1 MRVNYKVLVSDSLS
15 ESGLKPLRAAEGIH
29 VDVRT
34 NLTPDQLLEAIPDY
48 DALLIRS
55 STEVTAAVIQAGKKL
70 RVVARAGVGVD
81 NIDVDTA
88 TQAGIIVVNAPTG
101 NVVAAAEHTIAML
114 FAVARHV
121 AQADA
126 HVRAGQWKRSQ
137 FMGVEI
143 RNKILGTVGM
153 GRVAQ
158 EVARRAQGLGMTVLG
173 YDPYVTADFAAQRGV
188 RLVDL
193 DTLLAQADF
202 LTVHVP
208 LTPQT
213 TNLIDR
219 PQLELM
225 KPTARILNVARGG
238 VVNEAALAEAVETGR
253 IAGAALDVFTEE
265 PLAADSPLRRTNK
278 IVLTPHLG
286 GSTVEA
292 QEQVAEDVA
301 LQVIDVLNDRP
312 ARYAVNAPI
321 IPPTDLEFLI
331 PYIDLAERMGRFLQ
345 QLGGKWGIG
354 KLEITAHGD
363 LADFDLA
370 YISAAAIKGLL
381 RDVVNIRVNLVNALL
396 MAERR
401 GIDVV
406 ERRLHQHEAR
416 YDNMLTLRVTSATEK
431 FTVSGSVLQG
441 EPYIIGI
448 NDQWVDFPATGHLL
462 LSSHRDRPG
471 IIGRVGTVLGEAD
484 INISFMHVGR
494 EGPRTDA
501 IMVLGTDEPTPP
513 EILERLT
520 ALSHINWLKTV
531 TL

>member
-1 MRVNYKVLVSDSLS
+1 MSLDYRVLVSDSLS
-15 ESGLKPLRAAEGIH
+15 ESGLNPLRAANGMR

-34 NLTPDQLLEAIPDY
+34 DLSPHQLIEVIPEY
-48 DALLIRS
+48 DALLVRS
-55 STEVTAAVIQAGKKL
+55 STQVTADVIRAGKKL
-70 RVVARAGVGVD
+70 RVVGRAGVGVD
-81 NIDVDTA
+81 NIDVDAA
-88 TQAGIIVVNAPTG
+88 TQAGIVVVNAPTG

-121 AQADA
+121 PQADA
-126 HVRAGQWKRSQ
+126 HIRAGQWKRGQ

-143 RNKILGTVGM
+143 RNKTLGTIGM

-158 EVARRAQGLGMTVLG
+158 EVARRAQGLGMTVIAH
-173 YDPYVTADFAAQRGV
+173 DPYVTADFAMQRGV
-188 RLVDL
+188 RLVPL
-193 DTLLAQADF
+193 DTLLAQSDF
-202 LTVHVP
+202 ITVHVP

-219 PQLELM
+219 PQFELM
-225 KPTARILNVARGG
+225 KPTVRVLNVARGG
-238 VVNEAALAEAVETGR
+238 VVNEAALVEAVESGR
-253 IAGAALDVFTEE
+253 IAGAALDVFTKE
-265 PLAADSPLRRTNK
+265 PLPDDSPLRRNLK

-286 GSTVEA
+286 GSTIEA

-321 IPPTDLEFLI
+321 IPPTDLDFLI

-345 QLGGKWGIG
+345 QLGGKGGIG
-354 KLEITAHGD
+354 NIEVSAYGT

-370 YISAAAIKGLL
+370 YINAAAIKGLL
-381 RDVVNIRVNLVNALL
+381 SDVVHIRVNLVNAILL
-396 MAERR
+396 AERR
-401 GIDVV
+401 GIQLV
-406 ERRLHQHEAR
+406 ERKYHQHQAR
-416 YDNMLTLRVTSATEK
+416 YDHMLTLRVTSATET

-441 EPYIIGI
+441 EPYIVGI
-448 NDQWVDFPATGHLL
+448 NDQWVDFPASGYLL

-471 IIGRVGTVLGEAD
+471 IIGKVGTVLGEAD

-513 EILERLT
+513 EIMKKLT
-520 ALSHINWLKTV
+520 SLSHINWLRAV
-531 TL
+531 AL

>member
-1 MRVNYKVLVSDSLS
+1 MSLYFKVLVSDSLS
-15 ESGLKPLRAAEGIH
+15 ESGLKPLRNADGIQ

-34 NLTPDQLLEAIPDY
+34 DLTPSQLLEIIGEY
-48 DALLIRS
+48 DALLVRS
-55 STEVTAAVIQAGKKL
+55 STQVTADVIQAGRKL

-81 NIDVDTA
+81 NIDVEAA

-101 NVVAAAEHTIAML
+101 NVIAAAEHTVAML
-114 FAVARHV
+114 FAVARHI
-121 AQADA
+121 AQGDA
-126 HVRAGQWKRSQ
+126 HIRNGQWKRNQ

-143 RNKILGTVGM
+143 RNKVLGTVGL

-158 EVARRAQGLGMTVLG
+158 EVARRAQGLGMTVIG
-173 YDPYVTADFAAQRGV
+173 YDPYVTTDFAAQRGV

-202 LTVHVP
+202 ITVHVP

-219 PQLELM
+219 PQFQLM

-238 VVNEAALAEAVETGR
+238 VINEAALAEAVESGR
-253 IAGAALDVFTEE
+253 IAGAALDVFSEE
-265 PLAADSPLRRTNK
+265 PLPADNPLRRSLK

-286 GSTVEA
+286 GSTIEA

-321 IPPTDLEFLI
+321 IPPADLEVLI
-331 PYIDLAERMGRFLQ
+331 PYIVLAERMGRFLQ
-345 QLGGKWGIG
+345 QVSGQWGIG

-370 YISAAAIKGLL
+370 YISAAAIKGML
-381 RDVVNIRVNLVNALL
+381 RDVDNIRVNLVNAILV
-396 MAERR
+396 AEHR

-406 ERRLHQHEAR
+406 ERRLHQYEAR
-416 YDNMLTLRVTSATEK
+416 YDNMLTLRVTGANEK

-441 EPYIIGI
+441 EPYIVNI

-513 EILERLT
+513 EILETLT